1 MIMERDGDML
11 VPAAN
16 PPMSS
21 AVAADGGKE
30 SCAFWGA
37 AVAIDG
43 TNMFLSW
50 PAWHFKAKLKW

>member
-1 MIMERDGDML
+1 ML